1 MNNRAIGAYFED
13 RACAY
18 LKDKGFKILHRN
30 VRYRFGEIDIVA
42 LFGRALVFVE
52 VKGGNCFFP
61 PRLRI
66 NEKKLRAIEMAA
78 NMYTKGLGDKYE
90 SYRLD
95 VIEVLDSGEVNHIE
109 GVGKW

>member
-1 MNNRAIGAYFED
+1 MNKRAIGAIFED
-13 RACAY
+13 KACAY

-30 VRYRFGEIDIVA
+30 VRYKFGEIDIVA
-42 LFGRALVFVE
+42 LFRRTLVFVE
-52 VKGGNCFFP
+52 VKGGSGFIP

-66 NEKKLRAIEMAA
+66 NEKKLRSIEMAA
-78 NMYTKGLGDKYE
+78 NMYTKSLDHEYE

-95 VIEVLDSGEVNHIE
+95 VIEVLDNGEVNHIE